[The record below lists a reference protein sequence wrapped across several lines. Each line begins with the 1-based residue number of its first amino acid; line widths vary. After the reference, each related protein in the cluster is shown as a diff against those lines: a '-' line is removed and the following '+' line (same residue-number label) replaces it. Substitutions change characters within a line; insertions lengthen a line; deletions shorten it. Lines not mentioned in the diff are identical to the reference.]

1 MAKSPIKKDTLMESI
16 AKNEKTL
23 DKMQKKV
30 LDQVLL
36 VLARDIDKA
45 RADSNV
51 KINEIE
57 LMCENFRKEIS
68 QLELIVG
75 RIKDRMGL

>member
-16 AKNEKTL
+16 AEGEKTL

-45 RADSNV
+45 RADSNA

>member
-45 RADSNV
+45 RADSNA

>member
-57 LMCENFRKEIS
+57 LMCENFRKEIH
-68 QLELIVG
+68 QLELVVD

>member
-16 AKNEKTL
+16 AESEKTL

-57 LMCENFRKEIS
+57 LMCENFRKEIH
-68 QLELIVG
+68 QLELVVD

>member
-23 DKMQKKV
+23 YAMQKKV

-36 VLARDIDKA
+36 VLARDIDKIMLSA
-45 RADSNV
+45 
-51 KINEIE
+51 
-57 LMCENFRKEIS
+57 ENSI
-68 QLELIVG
+68 
-75 RIKDRMGL
+75 GLKLNDN